1 MLGQPAPELGEG
13 STRRGWEGWIW
24 EIQSEAA
31 IFVTAIPR
39 SDMLTAITAPHL
51 FITSECDAEAASS
64 ADDQHV
70 EDQASL
76 RANG

>member
-1 MLGQPAPELGEG
+1 
-13 STRRGWEGWIW
+13 
-24 EIQSEAA
+24 
-31 IFVTAIPR
+31 
-39 SDMLTAITAPHL
+39 MLTAITAPHL